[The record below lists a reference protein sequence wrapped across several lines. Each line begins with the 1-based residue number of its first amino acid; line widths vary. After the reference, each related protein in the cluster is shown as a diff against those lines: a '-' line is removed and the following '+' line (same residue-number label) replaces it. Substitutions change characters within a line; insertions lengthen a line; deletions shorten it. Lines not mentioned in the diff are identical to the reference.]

1 MVGEQAHE
9 TRHIFTHTNNIL
21 CFLPLSVYLP
31 GPCVSEHMFSRYK
44 FGKFGKMRVSAA
56 VSFIVLYTS
65 HTSPFSEP

>member
-1 MVGEQAHE
+1 VCEKIMVGEQAHE

-44 FGKFGKMRVSAA
+44 FGKFG
-56 VSFIVLYTS
+56 
-65 HTSPFSEP
+65 